1 MGATVFNSKTLAAMV
16 MLAIPEFAPV
26 QGESHA
32 CDSFGRTT
40 AASYAYGLA
49 VQFMAYP
56 PRHCFGYGLGSPPIQ
71 PSVTVVTD
79 NLLTVSNDNDLGG
92 SVISDVGGIA
102 CGMSCG
108 VFFASGTLIKLTAIP
123 VAGYQFSG
131 WGGAC
136 SGYANYCVVTMDA
149 EKTVTANF
157 EVFNRRHH
165 HNAWKKLLSL
175 SKP

>member
-1 MGATVFNSKTLAAMV
+1 MSATVINFKTLAAMV
-16 MLAIPEFAPV
+16 LLAMPGFTPV

-32 CDSFGRTT
+32 WDSLGRTT

-49 VQFMAYP
+49 VQFIADP
-56 PRHCFGYGLGSPPIQ
+56 PSRCFGFGPGSPPIQ

-92 SVISDVGGIA
+92 SVMSDVGGIA

-123 VAGYQFSG
+123 IAGYQFSG

-136 SGYANYCVVTMDA
+136 SGYGNYCVVTMDT

-175 SKP
+175 PKP